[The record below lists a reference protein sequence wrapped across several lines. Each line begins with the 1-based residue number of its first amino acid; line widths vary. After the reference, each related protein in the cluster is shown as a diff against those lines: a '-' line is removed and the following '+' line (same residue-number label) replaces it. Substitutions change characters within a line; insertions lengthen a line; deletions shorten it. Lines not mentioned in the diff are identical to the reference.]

1 MEDLET
7 YKITN
12 LPKLPPKIL
21 FLNDEKLNER
31 QRNLEEFLKQLFKVI
46 DIRKNKIV
54 LNFIKCPN
62 NVIDILNNKDFLNSS
77 AMRSTTY
84 MSVNS
89 KRNANNNNKSIINPN
104 NNKNNVYYSS
114 SYQLFIQNKTY
125 IEDDES
131 ICEED
136 KISANNMVI
145 REFLR
150 NLIEYPLIKLDL
162 LNQFEYFLKNENK
175 KSYLGWLF
183 LEEEDIKLFFEG
195 YYSNI
200 DCAKING
207 FLFHCGNIQNNIIG
221 TQKCLEFL
229 KKLLSED
236 FNPQVETF
244 IKIFRKTSLENIIQM
259 ELENHII
266 NNCNNRIN
274 AYVILSK
281 YVGNGNNINN
291 KIKRILMHPDAE
303 KLFMEWYKNQD
314 FE

>member
-1 MEDLET
+1 MQWYIYKRYSDFVHLMEDLET

-150 NLIEYPLIKLDL
+150 NLIEYPLIKTDA
-162 LNQFEYFLKNENK
+162 F
-175 KSYLGWLF
+175 
-183 LEEEDIKLFFEG
+183 
-195 YYSNI
+195 
-200 DCAKING
+200 
-207 FLFHCGNIQNNIIG
+207 
-221 TQKCLEFL
+221 
-229 KKLLSED
+229 KLL
-236 FNPQVETF
+236 F
-244 IKIFRKTSLENIIQM
+244 
-259 ELENHII
+259 
-266 NNCNNRIN
+266 
-274 AYVILSK
+274 
-281 YVGNGNNINN
+281 
-291 KIKRILMHPDAE
+291 
-303 KLFMEWYKNQD
+303 
-314 FE
+314 